1 MSDDPKPE
9 EPEEPAIEVLPDTPE
24 SRRARRWLFRSLLAL
39 ALVNLGLLTWVVVTG
54 LLARRDSG
62 AP

>member
-54 LLARRDSG
+54 LLARRGSG

>member
-9 EPEEPAIEVLPDTPE
+9 EPEEPAIEVLPDTPD

>member
-9 EPEEPAIEVLPDTPE
+9 ETEEPPIEVLPDTPE
-24 SRRARRWLFRSLLAL
+24 SRRARRWLFRTLLAL
-39 ALVNLGLLTWVVVTG
+39 AIVNLGLLTWVVVTG
-54 LLARRDSG
+54 LLARRGSA

>member
-9 EPEEPAIEVLPDTPE
+9 ESEEPAIEVLPDTPE

-39 ALVNLGLLTWVVVTG
+39 ALLNLGLLTWVVVTG
-54 LLARRDSG
+54 LLARRGSG

>member
-1 MSDDPKPE
+1 MSEVPKPE
-9 EPEEPAIEVLPDTPE
+9 ETEEPPIEVLPDTPE

-39 ALVNLGLLTWVVVTG
+39 AVLNVGLLTWVVVTG
-54 LLARRDSG
+54 LLARRGSG

>member
-1 MSDDPKPE
+1 MSEDPKPE
-9 EPEEPAIEVLPDTPE
+9 EPPIEVLPDTPE

-54 LLARRDSG
+54 LLARRGSG

>member
-1 MSDDPKPE
+1 MSEDPKPE
-9 EPEEPAIEVLPDTPE
+9 EPPIEVLPDTPE

-39 ALVNLGLLTWVVVTG
+39 AAVNLGLLTWVVVTG
-54 LLARRDSG
+54 LLARRSSG

>member
-9 EPEEPAIEVLPDTPE
+9 EPPIEVLPDTPE
-24 SRRARRWLFRSLLAL
+24 SRRARRWLFRSLFAL
-39 ALVNLGLLTWVVVTG
+39 VVVNLGLLAWVVVTG